1 MLETINERI
10 KHVLDTLYKG
20 NVTAMAKA
28 TYIKRTTLSSIVG
41 ADGNTPGFDV
51 IMKIAE
57 ISSHRISMEWLI
69 RGSGAMVLGEKETTP
84 LVDNSGS
91 NNRIHDVSNIN
102 NGDTINR
109 LLALV
114 ETKDSQI
121 EQKDKQINTLLNI
134 LQNNKVG

>member
-1 MLETINERI
+1 
-10 KHVLDTLYKG
+10 
-20 NVTAMAKA
+20 MAKA

-109 LLALV
+109 LLTLV

>member
-57 ISSHRISMEWLI
+57 ITSHPISMEWLI
-69 RGSGAMVLGEKETTP
+69 RGSGDMFLGEKETTP

-109 LLALV
+109 LL
-114 ETKDSQI
+114 SII
-121 EQKDKQINTLLNI
+121 EQKDKQINILLSI
-134 LQNNKVG
+134 IQNSKAG

>member
-57 ISSHRISMEWLI
+57 ISSHRISMEWLR

-84 LVDNSGS
+84 LVDNSGY

-114 ETKDSQI
+114 EAKDSQI

-134 LQNNKVG
+134 LQNSKVG

>member
-1 MLETINERI
+1 MWVMLETINERI
-10 KHVLDTLYKG
+10 KLVLDTLYKG

-57 ISSHRISMEWLI
+57 ITSHPISMEWLI
-69 RGSGAMVLGEKETTP
+69 RGSGDMFLGKKETTP

-91 NNRIHDVSNIN
+91 NNRIHDVCNIN

-109 LLALV
+109 LLSIV
-114 ETKDSQI
+114 
-121 EQKDKQINTLLNI
+121 EQKDKQINTLLSI
-134 LQNNKVG
+134 IQYSKVG

>member
-57 ISSHRISMEWLI
+57 ITSRRVSMEWLI
-69 RGSGAMVLGEKETTP
+69 RGVGDMFLSEKKTSP

-91 NNRIHDVSNIN
+91 NNRIHDVNNIN
-102 NGDTINR
+102 NGETINR
-109 LLALV
+109 LLSIV
-114 ETKDSQI
+114 
-121 EQKDKQINTLLNI
+121 EQKDKQINALLAI

>member
-57 ISSHRISMEWLI
+57 ITSHPISMEWLI
-69 RGSGAMVLGEKETTP
+69 RGSGDMFLGEKIQS
-84 LVDNSGS
+84 VDEF
-91 NNRIHDVSNIN
+91 
-102 NGDTINR
+102 INR
-109 LLALV
+109 LEEYIAYWNNERISPALGQ
-114 ETKDSQI
+114 ELK
-121 EQKDKQINTLLNI
+121 TL
-134 LQNNKVG
+134 

>member
-57 ISSHRISMEWLI
+57 ITSHPISMEWLI
-69 RGSGAMVLGEKETTP
+69 RGSGDMFLGEKETT
-84 LVDNSGS
+84 
-91 NNRIHDVSNIN
+91 R
-102 NGDTINR
+102 R
-109 LLALV
+109 
-114 ETKDSQI
+114 
-121 EQKDKQINTLLNI
+121 
-134 LQNNKVG
+134 

>member
-1 MLETINERI
+1 MFETINERI

-20 NVTAMAKA
+20 NVTAMSKA

-69 RGSGAMVLGEKETTP
+69 RGTGDMFLDEK
-84 LVDNSGS
+84 DSIKYQINSGS
-91 NNRIHDVSNIN
+91 NIN
-102 NGDTINR
+102 NSPVNDTDTLNR

-114 ETKDSQI
+114 EAKDSQI
-121 EQKDKQINTLLNI
+121 EQKDKQINTLLSI
-134 LQNNKVG
+134 IQNNKVG